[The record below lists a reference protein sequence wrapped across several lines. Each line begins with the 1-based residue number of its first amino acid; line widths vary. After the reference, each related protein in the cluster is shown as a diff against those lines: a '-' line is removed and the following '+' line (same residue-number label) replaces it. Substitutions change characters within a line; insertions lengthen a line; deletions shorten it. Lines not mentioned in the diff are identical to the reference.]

1 VASEDEFGD
10 PNSPNTVPQP
20 ANNIRPLIEKNQMV
34 MTAAELKS
42 TYLFGVDLTD
52 DNGNS
57 YSEDALNGQIR
68 SAMYWLQKE
77 IPGLQLFPT
86 TLNEKHDYYITDY
99 VSYNFIKLFR
109 YPVQSVTNV
118 QIQFPLATQLLTF
131 DPTWYRTESVG
142 AQVQLVPTAGTFSSI
157 LLSMGGN
164 FLPLFYQGLQNVP
177 TIWNIQYTAG
187 FTKNNIPDDIKNI
200 IGLKA
205 SLFPLTVAG
214 DLIAGAGIAS
224 KSIGIDGLSQSIV
237 TTASA
242 ENTGYTA
249 NVKQREKEIA
259 SMLKY
264 LKEFY
269 IGLQMQVC

>member
-1 VASEDEFGD
+1 
-10 PNSPNTVPQP
+10 
-20 ANNIRPLIEKNQMV
+20 
-34 MTAAELKS
+34 MTAQELKDQ
-42 TYLFGVDLTD
+42 YLFGVDLTD

-57 YSEDALNGQIR
+57 YNPAFLEAQIR
-68 SAMYWLQKE
+68 SAQYWFQKE

-86 TLNEKHDYYITDY
+86 TVTAESHDYYIQDY

-109 YPVQSVTNV
+109 YPVQSVSKV
-118 QIQFPLATQLLTF
+118 AIQFPLATQILTF

-142 AQVQLVPTAGTFSSI
+142 AQVQLVPTQGTFSSI

-177 TIWNIQYTAG
+177 NLWQIDYQAG
-187 FTKNNIPDDIKNI
+187 FPKGQIPDDIINI

-224 KSIGIDGLSQSIV
+224 KNIGLDGLSQGIV

-259 SMLKY
+259 SMLKG

-269 IGLQMQVC
+269 VGIQMQVM